1 MCKNTKWT
9 KYIRKNHFHLPKAG
23 YACGKV
29 CCKQRLIK
37 ILLASVSALIIDS
50 AVEAKTDD

>member
-9 KYIRKNHFHLPKAG
+9 KYICKNHFHLPKAE
-23 YACGKV
+23 YTCGKAR
-29 CCKQRLIK
+29 CEQKLMK
-37 ILLASVSALIIDS
+37 LLQAGVSALIINS

>member
-9 KYIRKNHFHLPKAG
+9 KYICKNHFHLPKAG
-23 YACGKV
+23 YSWRKV
-29 CCKQRLIK
+29 RCKQQLIK
-37 ILLASVSALIIDS
+37 LLDAGVSALIIDS